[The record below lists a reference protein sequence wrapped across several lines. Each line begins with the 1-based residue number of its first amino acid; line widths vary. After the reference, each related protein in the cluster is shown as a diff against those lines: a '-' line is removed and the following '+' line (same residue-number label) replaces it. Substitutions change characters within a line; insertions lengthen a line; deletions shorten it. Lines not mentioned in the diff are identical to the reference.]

1 MIPPFEDPG
10 EQTGSGVK
18 RESQRCPETVDM
30 FAEVEAKQ
38 RALDAHEDRKGS
50 TLDALRAEMARICI
64 TEGRYVDANDA
75 RQVLESWGEE
85 TGPWMG
91 ALFRTK
97 GWRNTGEVVKS
108 TAVGSHARILWR
120 YDLV

>member
-1 MIPPFEDPG
+1 MKCRDCGRKFCVCQGDAFARTTDPKQGGLVG
-10 EQTGSGVK
+10 EVT
-18 RESQRCPETVDM
+18 
-30 FAEVEAKQ
+30 AKH

-50 TLDALRAEMARICI
+50 TLDALRAEMTRICI

-75 RQVLESWGEE
+75 RQILELWGEE

-120 YDLV
+120 YDLA